1 MICVLTGGTGGAK
14 FVDGLRQVIP
24 PEEITLIVNTGDDL
38 LWWGL
43 YVSPDIDSITYV
55 LSGLLSRERGW
66 GVKGDTFLC
75 LQAMGQLGEPTWFHT
90 GDRDLAVHL
99 LRSRLLAEGKT
110 LSEATSTIC
119 DKLGVKA
126 RILPMSDSRVETRVD
141 TPSGELSFE
150 EYFVQRWYQD
160 PVNSVRFAGAS
171 DAEPAPG
178 VIEAIV
184 SADAVLIAPSNPIT
198 SIGPI
203 LSVPG
208 IREALCSARGKV
220 AAVSPIVGNAPVA
233 GPAGILMTA
242 QGLPCSIA
250 GVAKAYEDFLDLL
263 VCDTRDARAAEA
275 LRGNGLRVQCA
286 QTIMRSAEDSA
297 ALAQTVLSYTISG
310 LLSEQPS
317 ADESVSDKAG
327 GPNRRRPAVILIPVK
342 NLSAAK
348 QRLAAVLDQPRAPN
362 WRRPCC
368 TMLWPHLPRGRAR
381 PACALVTSDPFA
393 IELARQYDF
402 EIIPDPANPGE
413 TGAIEMATRFCV
425 VRGSDST
432 LVVPADIPL
441 IQAGELDQILA
452 YAPAEGS
459 VLAPAADGRG
469 TNAAFRRPAN
479 LFPLRFGNDSFKP
492 HLAAA
497 QATGKPCIVLQ
508 LPGIALD
515 VDNPEDLQRLLAHP
529 GETRTQSLVRELGTR
544 WPLSGHRNE
553 GL

>member
-14 FVDGLRQVIP
+14 FVVGLRQVIP

-110 LSEATSTIC
+110 LSEATTTIC

-126 RILPMSDSRVETRVD
+126 HILPMSDSRVETRVD

-160 PVNSVRFAGAS
+160 PVKSVRFAGAS

-178 VIEAIV
+178 VIEAIT

-203 LSVPG
+203 LAVPG
-208 IREALCSARGKV
+208 VRDALVRARGKV

-250 GVAKAYEDFLDLL
+250 GIAKAYEDFLDLL
-263 VCDTRDARAAEA
+263 ICDTRDARAAET
-275 LRGNGLRVQCA
+275 LRGNGLRVQCT
-286 QTIMRSAEDSA
+286 QSVMRNAEDKI
-297 ALAQTVLSYTISG
+297 ALARAVLSHTISG
-310 LLSEQPS
+310 LLADKPVSGEAAARAGSEQP
-317 ADESVSDKAG
+317 
-327 GPNRRRPAVILIPVK
+327 
-342 NLSAAK
+342 
-348 QRLAAVLDQPRAPN
+348 
-362 WRRPCC
+362 
-368 TMLWPHLPRGRAR
+368 
-381 PACALVTSDPFA
+381 
-393 IELARQYDF
+393 
-402 EIIPDPANPGE
+402 
-413 TGAIEMATRFCV
+413 
-425 VRGSDST
+425 
-432 LVVPADIPL
+432 
-441 IQAGELDQILA
+441 
-452 YAPAEGS
+452 
-459 VLAPAADGRG
+459 
-469 TNAAFRRPAN
+469 
-479 LFPLRFGNDSFKP
+479 
-492 HLAAA
+492 
-497 QATGKPCIVLQ
+497 
-508 LPGIALD
+508 
-515 VDNPEDLQRLLAHP
+515 
-529 GETRTQSLVRELGTR
+529 
-544 WPLSGHRNE
+544 
-553 GL
+553 